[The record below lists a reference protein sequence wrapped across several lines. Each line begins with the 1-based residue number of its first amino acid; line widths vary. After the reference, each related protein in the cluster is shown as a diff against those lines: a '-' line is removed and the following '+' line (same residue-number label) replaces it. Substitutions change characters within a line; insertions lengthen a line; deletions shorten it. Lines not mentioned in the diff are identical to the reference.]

1 MTNILNQVAKSL
13 HGKFRPSS
21 PDEYFALCLARLLGE
36 PEAAAHYVVLASQYP
51 QAKLLCAYRRAIAST
66 GDKGRRARIFHDYL
80 LAHGA
85 NGSNGVAHPR
95 LMAVRVERRG
105 VATALFSGVHLEGWR
120 VRQLSSNPNQA
131 EASTEAFIREVFS
144 ENDCPS
150 AAIEYVSGETRRSV
164 LHEII
169 RQQCRANAI
178 SLWEVPGKSI
188 LNALAHPP
196 LRTRGEVR
204 EMMLRIWPMAALKQ
218 SQVCALDAFALGL
231 YVQTERIFA
240 ADS

>member
-13 HGKFRPSS
+13 HSKFKPSS

-36 PEAAAHYVVLASQYP
+36 PEAAAHYVVLASQYS
-51 QAKLLCAYRRAIAST
+51 QAKLLCAYRRAIAQ
-66 GDKGRRARIFHDYL
+66 GRGEERPARIFHDYL
-80 LAHGA
+80 SAHGS

-120 VRQLSSNPNQA
+120 VRQLSSDPSRA

-150 AAIEYVSGETRRSV
+150 AAIEFVSGEIRRSV
-164 LHEII
+164 LHNVI
-169 RQQCRANAI
+169 RQQCQTHGI

-196 LRTRGEVR
+196 LKTRGEVR
-204 EMMLRIWPMAALKQ
+204 EMMLRMWPMAALKQ
-218 SQVCALDAFALGL
+218 SQVGALDAFALGL

-240 ADS
+240 ADH